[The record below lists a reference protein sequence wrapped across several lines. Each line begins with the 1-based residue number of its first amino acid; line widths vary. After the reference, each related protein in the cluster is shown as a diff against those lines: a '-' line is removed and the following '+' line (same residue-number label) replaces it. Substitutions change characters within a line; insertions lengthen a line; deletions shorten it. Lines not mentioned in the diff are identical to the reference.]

1 MSSDTTANGITSAA
15 TESAPP
21 LVLNRTPA
29 WRRRKA
35 LHNYLALIPFIAF
48 ALFPLYIM
56 MITSVKSD
64 TEISNLGVSPFWATG
79 MTTDQYVFLY
89 QETSFFSHWL
99 LNTIVVAVVSTIIS
113 VSIGILA
120 AYALAR
126 LKFRGVET
134 FGIAVFITYLVPQPL
149 LFIPLIDVINFID
162 EIVPIRDTY
171 WSLIITY
178 PTFLTPFVIWLL
190 LGYFKTIPVEVEECA
205 YLDGC
210 SRLGALFKVVL
221 PMAMP
226 GIICA
231 ILFAFTLSWNEFL
244 YSLVFIQAVEAKTIG
259 VGVFTELIRGD
270 IYFWGSLMAA
280 CFAGTM
286 PIVVLYSFFMDYYVS
301 GLTSGAIK

>member
-1 MSSDTTANGITSAA
+1 MNSSRTIAMDASTDPAINET
-15 TESAPP
+15 
-21 LVLNRTPA
+21 VRNRTPI
-29 WRRRKA
+29 WRQRRTA
-35 LHNYLALIPFIAF
+35 YNYLALIPFVAF
-48 ALFPLYIM
+48 ALFPLYIIL
-56 MITSVKSD
+56 ITSIKSNQ
-64 TEISNLGVSPFWATG
+64 EIANLGQTPFWATG
-79 MTTDQYVFLY
+79 MTVDNYVYLA
-89 QETSFFSHWL
+89 EKTAFFEDWL
-99 LNTIVVAVVSTIIS
+99 VNTIIVSVASTVIS

-126 LKFRGVET
+126 LKFKGVEV
-134 FGIAVFITYLVPQPL
+134 FGIAVFVTYLVPQPL

-162 EIVPIRDTY
+162 DIIPIRDTY

-210 SRLGALFKVVL
+210 SRLGALRRVVL

-244 YSLVFIQAVEAKTIG
+244 YSLVFIQAQEAKTIG
-259 VGVFTELIRGD
+259 VGVYTELIRGD
-270 IYFWGSLMAA
+270 VYYWGSLMAA
-280 CFAGTM
+280 CFAGTI

>member
-1 MSSDTTANGITSAA
+1 MSSSRTMAVDTSTDPTVNEA
-15 TESAPP
+15 
-21 LVLNRTPA
+21 LRNRTPV
-29 WRRRKA
+29 WRRRKTTY
-35 LHNYLALIPFIAF
+35 NYLALLPFLAF
-48 ALFPLYIM
+48 ALFPLYIIL
-56 MITSVKSD
+56 ITSVKSD
-64 TEISNLGVSPFWATG
+64 QEIANLGNTPFWATG
-79 MTTDQYVFLY
+79 MTVDNYVYLA
-89 QETSFFSHWL
+89 EKTAFFEDWL
-99 LNTIVVAVVSTIIS
+99 INTIIVSVASTIIS

-126 LKFRGVET
+126 LKFKGVEV
-134 FGIAVFITYLVPQPL
+134 FGIAVFVTYLVPQPL

-162 EIVPIRDTY
+162 DIVPIRDTY

-210 SRLGALFKVVL
+210 SRLGALRRVVL

-231 ILFAFTLSWNEFL
+231 VLFAFTLSWNEFL
-244 YSLVFIQAVEAKTIG
+244 YSLVFIQAQEAKTIG

-270 IYFWGSLMAA
+270 VYYWGSLMAA
-280 CFAGTM
+280 CFAGTI

>member
-1 MSSDTTANGITSAA
+1 MNSSRTMAMDASTDPAVNEA
-15 TESAPP
+15 
-21 LVLNRTPA
+21 VRNRTPV

-35 LHNYLALIPFIAF
+35 TYNYLALIPFVAF
-48 ALFPLYIM
+48 ALFPLYIIL
-56 MITSVKSD
+56 ITSIKSD
-64 TEISNLGVSPFWATG
+64 QEIANLGQTPFWATG
-79 MTTDQYVFLY
+79 MTVDNYVYLA
-89 QETSFFSHWL
+89 EKTAFFEDWL
-99 LNTIVVAVVSTIIS
+99 INTIIVSVASTVIS

-126 LKFRGVET
+126 LKFKGVEV
-134 FGIAVFITYLVPQPL
+134 FGIAVFVTYLVPQPL

-162 EIVPIRDTY
+162 DIVPIRDTY

-210 SRLGALFKVVL
+210 SRLGALRRVVL

-231 ILFAFTLSWNEFL
+231 VLFAFTLSWNEFL
-244 YSLVFIQAVEAKTIG
+244 YSLVFIQAQEAKTIG

-270 IYFWGSLMAA
+270 VYYWGSLMAA
-280 CFAGTM
+280 CFAGTI

>member
-1 MSSDTTANGITSAA
+1 MSSSRTMAVDASTDPTVNEA
-15 TESAPP
+15 
-21 LVLNRTPA
+21 LRNRTPV
-29 WRRRKA
+29 WRRRKTTY
-35 LHNYLALIPFIAF
+35 NYLALIPFVAF
-48 ALFPLYIM
+48 ALFPLYIIL
-56 MITSVKSD
+56 ITSVKSD
-64 TEISNLGVSPFWATG
+64 QEIANLGNTPFWATG
-79 MTTDQYVFLY
+79 MTVDNYVYLA
-89 QETSFFSHWL
+89 EKTAFFEDWL
-99 LNTIVVAVVSTIIS
+99 INTIIVSVASTIIS

-126 LKFRGVET
+126 LKFKGVEV
-134 FGIAVFITYLVPQPL
+134 FGIAVFVTYLVPQPL

-162 EIVPIRDTY
+162 DIVPIRDTY

-210 SRLGALFKVVL
+210 SRLGALRRVVL
-221 PMAMP
+221 PMAML

-231 ILFAFTLSWNEFL
+231 VLFAFTLSWNEFL
-244 YSLVFIQAVEAKTIG
+244 YSLVFIQAQEAKTIG

-270 IYFWGSLMAA
+270 VYYWGSLMAA
-280 CFAGTM
+280 CFAGTI

>member
-1 MSSDTTANGITSAA
+1 MNSSTANNEAA
-15 TESAPP
+15 VAHTESAPKIRNAP
-21 LVLNRTPA
+21 PA

-35 LHNYLALIPFIAF
+35 TYNYLALVPFVAF
-48 ALFPLYIM
+48 ALFPLYIIL
-56 MITSVKSD
+56 ITSVKSD
-64 TEISNLGVSPFWATG
+64 QEISNLGISPFWATG
-79 MTTDQYVFLY
+79 MTLDNYVYLA
-89 QETSFFSHWL
+89 ENTAFFESWL
-99 LNTIVVAVVSTIIS
+99 LNTIIVSVVSTIIA

-126 LKFRGVET
+126 LKFRGVEI
-134 FGIAVFITYLVPQPL
+134 FGIAVFVTYLVPQPL
-149 LFIPLIDVINFID
+149 LFIPLIDVVNFID
-162 EIVPIRDTY
+162 DIIPIRDTY
-171 WSLIITY
+171 WSLILTY

-231 ILFAFTLSWNEFL
+231 VLFAFTLSWNEFL
-244 YSLVFIQAVEAKTIG
+244 YSLVFIQAAEAKTIG

-270 IYFWGSLMAA
+270 VYYWGSLMAA
-280 CFAGTM
+280 CFAGTI